1 MESSFT
7 FVKQMEIMHTE
18 NLTKVYRKR
27 HLGRLKET
35 LGIRNL
41 NLAVR
46 KGEIFSLLG
55 LNGSGKTT
63 TIKLFL
69 GLLFPT
75 SGKVYIREK
84 LVPDRETVRIVGYLP
99 ELPYFYK
106 YLTVNELLNLYAY
119 LSEIPSGEINKRIE
133 QILQVVVLGK
143 EVNKRVGELS
153 RGMLQRVGVAQ
164 ALIHNP
170 EIFIF
175 DEPVSGL
182 DPVGI
187 REMRELMLKLK
198 SEGKTIFFSSHIISE
213 VEKISDR
220 VGILDQG
227 ESVRIVEQKEWSVRE
242 GGLEEIFLE
251 TVRTAKA

>member
-1 MESSFT
+1 
-7 FVKQMEIMHTE
+7 MEIIRTE
-18 NLTKVYRKR
+18 DLTKVYRKR

-35 LGIRNL
+35 LGVRNL
-41 NLAVR
+41 NLEVR
-46 KGEIFSLLG
+46 EGEIFSLLG

-63 TIKLFL
+63 TIKLLF

-84 LVPDRETVRIVGYLP
+84 LMPDKGIVRIIGYLP

-106 YLTVNELLNLYAY
+106 YLTVNELLNLYAC
-119 LSEIPSGEINKRIE
+119 LSEIPSQEMNKRIE
-133 QILQVVVLGK
+133 QILQVVVLEK
-143 EVNKRVGELS
+143 ERNKRVGELS
-153 RGMLQRVGVAQ
+153 RGMLQRVGIAQ

-170 EIFIF
+170 EIVIF

-213 VEKISDR
+213 VEKISNR
-220 VGILDQG
+220 VGILDRG
-227 ESVRIVEQKEWSVRE
+227 ELVRIVEQKEWSARE

-251 TVRTAKA
+251 TIKTAKA